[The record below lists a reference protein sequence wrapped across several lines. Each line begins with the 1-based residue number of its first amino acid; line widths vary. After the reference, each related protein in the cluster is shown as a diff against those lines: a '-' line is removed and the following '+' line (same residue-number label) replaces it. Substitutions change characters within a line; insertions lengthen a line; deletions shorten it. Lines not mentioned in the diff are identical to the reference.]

1 MNEVKNRKSRQ
12 SNNVKRRVK
21 QPKKNI
27 AKIGIKT
34 KIFAFLLVVVAIIM
48 IYSNFS
54 SPARVIRAF
63 YKNVNNHKYEELYNL
78 VETDMSK
85 EEFTNKM
92 KSVYDGMEVSSAWV
106 TISINLKNS
115 DVVNLKYVTNLNTVA
130 GKLTFSNK
138 STLVKVNGKYKIKWD
153 NSFLYPK
160 LKNNQKIRVSTLKAK
175 RGAIYD
181 RNKNILAKDAK
192 AYSIGIV
199 AGKIKSDDDLRVIS
213 KLLNITYKDIKA
225 ELAKPY
231 VVDGTFVHLKNID
244 REQQELKTALLKI
257 PAVKIIDYDIRE
269 YPYNEKLST
278 LLGFVQNDD
287 GKSGLELTLNS
298 QLKGLNGCEIYVDDD
313 GINVETILKKDRVNG
328 KNIDLTIDVK
338 LQELIYEKFKDVES
352 ATVAMN
358 YTTGEILA
366 LVSTPSYETNKI
378 SLGISDNEWNEIVNN
393 KKKPLFT
400 RFLSKYTPGSTMKP
414 IVAAIGLDT
423 DSFTDTEN
431 FGKSVKT
438 WQKDSSWKDFYVTTL
453 EVYNGESNLEKALI
467 HSDNVY
473 FAKAALK
480 IGKNL
485 FKQELDRYGF
495 NKPLN
500 FEQNTDI
507 SVYGNIDSEA
517 KLAVS
522 GFGQG
527 EMEVNPIFMAK
538 IYSAFANNG
547 NVVTPYILQKE
558 GNDQNTVNSV
568 NLIKPLTANKIKND
582 LKKVIDKGTGKLAK
596 IDGKNLYGKTGTAE
610 IKMTKDD
617 KSGEEIGWFNV
628 FDDNKLLIV
637 NMVENAKKLNGSK
650 FSVKNLREVFDK
662 YVIIN
667 NVNWQLLEK

>member
-199 AGKIKSDDDLRVIS
+199 AGKIKSDDDLRAIS

-287 GKSGLELTLNS
+287 GKSGLELTFNS

-313 GINVETILKKDRVNG
+313 GINVDTILKKDRVNG

-338 LQELIYEKFKDVES
+338 LQELIYEKFRDVES

-423 DSFTDTEN
+423 DSFTDIEN
-431 FGKSVKT
+431 FGKSVKS

-547 NVVTPYILQKE
+547 NAVTPYILQKE

-568 NLIKPLTANKIKND
+568 NLIKSLTADKIKND
-582 LKKVIDKGTGKLAK
+582 LKKVIDEGTGKLAK

-667 NVNWQLLEK
+667 NVN

>member
-199 AGKIKSDDDLRVIS
+199 AGKIKSDDDLRAIS

-287 GKSGLELTLNS
+287 GKSGLELTFNS

-313 GINVETILKKDRVNG
+313 GINVDTILKKDRVNG

-423 DSFTDTEN
+423 DSFTDIEN
-431 FGKSVKT
+431 FGKSVKS

-547 NVVTPYILQKE
+547 NAVTPYILQKE

-582 LKKVIDKGTGKLAK
+582 LKKVIDEGTGKLAK

-662 YVIIN
+662 YVIMN
-667 NVNWQLLEK
+667 NVN

>member
-92 KSVYDGMEVSSAWV
+92 RSVYDGMEVSSAWV
-106 TISINLKNS
+106 TISVNLKNS

-199 AGKIKSDDDLRVIS
+199 AGKIKSDDDLRAMS
-213 KLLNITYKDIKA
+213 KLLNITYKDIKV

-287 GKSGLELTLNS
+287 GKSGLELTFNS

-313 GINVETILKKDRVNG
+313 GINVDTILKKDRVNG

-423 DSFTDTEN
+423 DSFTDIEN
-431 FGKSVKT
+431 FGRSVKS

-467 HSDNVY
+467 YSDNVY

-547 NVVTPYILQKE
+547 NAVTPYILQKE

-582 LKKVIDKGTGKLAK
+582 LKKVIDEGTGKLAK

-610 IKMTKDD
+610 IKMNKDD

-662 YVIIN
+662 YVIMN
-667 NVNWQLLEK
+667 NVN

>member
-92 KSVYDGMEVSSAWV
+92 RSVYDGMEVSSAWV
-106 TISINLKNS
+106 TISVNLKNS

-199 AGKIKSDDDLRVIS
+199 AGKIKSDDDLRAIS

-244 REQQELKTALLKI
+244 RKQQELKTALLKI

-287 GKSGLELTLNS
+287 GKSGLELTFNS

-313 GINVETILKKDRVNG
+313 GINVDTILKKDRVNG

-547 NVVTPYILQKE
+547 NAVTPYILQKE

-582 LKKVIDKGTGKLAK
+582 LKKVIDEGTGKLAK

-667 NVNWQLLEK
+667 NVN

>member
-12 SNNVKRRVK
+12 SNSVKRRSK
-21 QPKKNI
+21 QPRKKTPT
-27 AKIGIKT
+27 IGIKV
-34 KIFAFLLVVVAIIM
+34 KIFAFLLVVAAIIM

-54 SPARVIRAF
+54 SPARVLRDF
-63 YKNVNNHKYEELYNL
+63 YRKVNDHKYGELYEL
-78 VETDMSK
+78 VDTDMSK
-85 EEFTNKM
+85 DEFTNKM

-115 DVVNLKYVTNLNTVA
+115 DIVNLKYVTNLNTVA

-138 STLVKVNGKYKIKWD
+138 STLIKVKGKYKIKWD
-153 NSFLYPK
+153 NSFIYPK
-160 LKNNQKIRVSTLKAK
+160 LKKNQKIRVSTLKAK

-192 AYSIGIV
+192 AYSIGVV
-199 AGKIKSDDDLRVIS
+199 AGSIKSEDDLKNIG
-213 KLLNITYKDIKA
+213 KLLNISYKNIKS
-225 ELAKPY
+225 ELAKSY
-231 VVDGTFVHLKNID
+231 VVDGTFVVLKNID
-244 REQQELKTALLKI
+244 REQQELKTELLKI
-257 PAVKIIDYDIRE
+257 PGVKAVDYDIRE

-278 LLGFVQNDD
+278 LLGFVQNDE
-287 GKSGLELTLNS
+287 GKSGLELTFNS
-298 QLKGLNGCEIYVDDD
+298 QLKGQNGCEVYIDDD
-313 GINVETILKKDRVNG
+313 GINVDTILKKDRING

-338 LQELIYEKFKDVES
+338 LQEMIYEKFKDVES

-358 YTTGEILA
+358 YATGEVLA

-378 SLGISDNEWNEIVNN
+378 SLGISEVEWNEIVNN

-400 RFLSKYTPGSTMKP
+400 RFLSKYIPGSTMKP

-423 DSFTDTEN
+423 DSFTDIEN
-431 FGKSVKT
+431 FGKSVKS

-547 NVVTPYILQKE
+547 NAVTPYILQKE

-568 NLIKPLTANKIKND
+568 NLIKPLTADKIKND
-582 LKKVIDKGTGKLAK
+582 LKKVIDEGTGKLAK

-667 NVNWQLLEK
+667 NVN

>member
-34 KIFAFLLVVVAIIM
+34 KMFAFLLVVVAIIM

-115 DVVNLKYVTNLNTVA
+115 DVVNLKYVTNLSTVA

-199 AGKIKSDDDLRVIS
+199 AGKIKSDDELRAMS

-287 GKSGLELTLNS
+287 GKSGLELTFNS

-313 GINVETILKKDRVNG
+313 GINVDTILKKDRVNG

-423 DSFTDTEN
+423 DSFTDIEN
-431 FGKSVKT
+431 FGRSVKS

-538 IYSAFANNG
+538 IYSVFANNG
-547 NVVTPYILQKE
+547 NAVTPYILQKE

-582 LKKVIDKGTGKLAK
+582 LKKVIDEGTGKLAK

-610 IKMTKDD
+610 IKMNKDD

-662 YVIIN
+662 YVIMN
-667 NVNWQLLEK
+667 NVN

>member
-199 AGKIKSDDDLRVIS
+199 AGKIKSDDELRAMS

-287 GKSGLELTLNS
+287 GKSGLELTFNS

-313 GINVETILKKDRVNG
+313 GINVDTILKKDRVNG

-547 NVVTPYILQKE
+547 NAVTPYILQKE
-558 GNDQNTVNSV
+558 GNEQNTVNSV
-568 NLIKPLTANKIKND
+568 NLIKPLNANKIKND
-582 LKKVIDKGTGKLAK
+582 LKKVIDEGTGKLAK

-667 NVNWQLLEK
+667 NVN

>member
-27 AKIGIKT
+27 AKIGIKI

-199 AGKIKSDDDLRVIS
+199 AGKIKSDDELRAMS

-287 GKSGLELTLNS
+287 GKSGLELTFNS

-313 GINVETILKKDRVNG
+313 GINVDTILKKDRVNG

-423 DSFTDTEN
+423 DSFTDIEN
-431 FGKSVKT
+431 FGKSVKS

-547 NVVTPYILQKE
+547 NAVTPYILQKE

-568 NLIKPLTANKIKND
+568 NLIKPLTADKIKND
-582 LKKVIDKGTGKLAK
+582 LKKVIDEGTGKLAK

-667 NVNWQLLEK
+667 NVN

>member
-199 AGKIKSDDDLRVIS
+199 AGKIKSDDDLRAIS

-287 GKSGLELTLNS
+287 GKSGLELTFNS

-313 GINVETILKKDRVNG
+313 GINVDTILKKDRVNG

-423 DSFTDTEN
+423 DSFTDIEN
-431 FGKSVKT
+431 FGKSVKS

-547 NVVTPYILQKE
+547 NAVTPYILQRE

-582 LKKVIDKGTGKLAK
+582 LKKVIDEGTGKLAK

-662 YVIIN
+662 YVIMN
-667 NVNWQLLEK
+667 NVN

>member
-34 KIFAFLLVVVAIIM
+34 KMFAFLLVVVAIIM

-199 AGKIKSDDDLRVIS
+199 AGKIKSDDDLRAIS

-287 GKSGLELTLNS
+287 GKSGLELTFNS

-313 GINVETILKKDRVNG
+313 GINVDTILKKDRVNG

-423 DSFTDTEN
+423 DSFTDIEN
-431 FGKSVKT
+431 FGKSVKS

-547 NVVTPYILQKE
+547 NAVTPYILQKE

-568 NLIKPLTANKIKND
+568 NLIKPLTADKIKND
-582 LKKVIDKGTGKLAK
+582 LKKVIDEGTGKLAK

-610 IKMTKDD
+610 IKMNKDD

-667 NVNWQLLEK
+667 NVN

>member
-199 AGKIKSDDDLRVIS
+199 AGKIKSDDDLRAIS

-287 GKSGLELTLNS
+287 GKSGLELTFNS

-313 GINVETILKKDRVNG
+313 GINVDTILKKDRVNG

-582 LKKVIDKGTGKLAK
+582 LKKVIDEGTGKLAK

-662 YVIIN
+662 YVIMN
-667 NVNWQLLEK
+667 NVN

>member
-199 AGKIKSDDDLRVIS
+199 AGKIKSDDDLRAIS

-287 GKSGLELTLNS
+287 GKSGLELTFNS

-313 GINVETILKKDRVNG
+313 GINVDTILKKDRVNG

-431 FGKSVKT
+431 FGKSVKS

-480 IGKNL
+480 IGKSL

-547 NVVTPYILQKE
+547 NAVTPYILQKG
-558 GNDQNTVNSV
+558 GNNQNTVNSV
-568 NLIKPLTANKIKND
+568 NLIKPLNANKIKND
-582 LKKVIDKGTGKLAK
+582 LKKVIDEGTGKLAK

-610 IKMTKDD
+610 IKMTKAD

-628 FDDNKLLIV
+628 FDDNRLLIV

-667 NVNWQLLEK
+667 NVN

>member
-12 SNNVKRRVK
+12 SNNVKRKVK

-199 AGKIKSDDDLRVIS
+199 AGKIKSDDDLRAIS

-287 GKSGLELTLNS
+287 GKSGLELTFNS

-313 GINVETILKKDRVNG
+313 GINVDTILKKDRVNG

-338 LQELIYEKFKDVES
+338 LQELIYEKFKDAES
-352 ATVAMN
+352 ATVAMD

-547 NVVTPYILQKE
+547 KAVTPYILQKE

-582 LKKVIDKGTGKLAK
+582 LKKVIDEGTGKLAK

-667 NVNWQLLEK
+667 NVN

>member
-85 EEFTNKM
+85 EEFNNKM

-199 AGKIKSDDDLRVIS
+199 AGKIKSDDDLRAIS

-287 GKSGLELTLNS
+287 GKSGLELTFNS

-313 GINVETILKKDRVNG
+313 GINVDTILKKDRVNG

-431 FGKSVKT
+431 FGKSVKS

-547 NVVTPYILQKE
+547 NAVTPYILQKE

-582 LKKVIDKGTGKLAK
+582 LKKVIDEGTGKLAK

-667 NVNWQLLEK
+667 SVN

>member
-199 AGKIKSDDDLRVIS
+199 AGKIKSDDDLRAIS

-287 GKSGLELTLNS
+287 GKSGLELTFNS

-313 GINVETILKKDRVNG
+313 GINVDTILKKDRVNG

-547 NVVTPYILQKE
+547 KAVTPYILQKE

-568 NLIKPLTANKIKND
+568 NLIKPLTADKIKND
-582 LKKVIDKGTGKLAK
+582 LKKVIDEGTGKLAK

-667 NVNWQLLEK
+667 NVN

>member
-27 AKIGIKT
+27 VKIGIKT
-34 KIFAFLLVVVAIIM
+34 KMFAFLLVVVAIIM

-78 VETDMSK
+78 VETDISK

-199 AGKIKSDDDLRVIS
+199 AGKLKSDDDLRAIS

-278 LLGFVQNDD
+278 LLGFVQNDE
-287 GKSGLELTLNS
+287 GKSGLELTFNS

-313 GINVETILKKDRVNG
+313 GINVDTILKKDRVNG

-414 IVAAIGLDT
+414 IVAAVGLDT

-431 FGKSVKT
+431 FGKSVKS

-480 IGKNL
+480 IGKSL

-547 NVVTPYILQKE
+547 NAVTPYILQNE
-558 GNDQNTVNSV
+558 GNNQNTVNSV
-568 NLIKPLTANKIKND
+568 NLIKPLTANKIKDD
-582 LKKVIDKGTGKLAK
+582 LKKVIDEGTGKLAK

-667 NVNWQLLEK
+667 NVN

>member
-199 AGKIKSDDDLRVIS
+199 AGKIKSDDDLRAIS

-287 GKSGLELTLNS
+287 GKSGLELTFNS

-313 GINVETILKKDRVNG
+313 GINVDTILKKDRVNG

-423 DSFTDTEN
+423 DSFTDIEN
-431 FGKSVKT
+431 FGKSVKS

-547 NVVTPYILQKE
+547 NAVTPYILQKE
-558 GNDQNTVNSV
+558 GNNQNTVNSV
-568 NLIKPLTANKIKND
+568 NLIKPLNANKIKND
-582 LKKVIDKGTGKLAK
+582 LKKVIDEGTGKLAK

-628 FDDNKLLIV
+628 FDDNRLLIV

-667 NVNWQLLEK
+667 NVN

>member
-199 AGKIKSDDDLRVIS
+199 AGKIKSDDELRAMS

-287 GKSGLELTLNS
+287 GKSGLELTFNS

-313 GINVETILKKDRVNG
+313 GINVDTILKKDRVNG

-423 DSFTDTEN
+423 DSFTDIEN
-431 FGKSVKT
+431 FGKSVKS

-547 NVVTPYILQKE
+547 NAVTPYILQKE

-568 NLIKPLTANKIKND
+568 NLIKPLTADKIKND
-582 LKKVIDKGTGKLAK
+582 LKKVIDEGTGKLAK

-662 YVIIN
+662 YVIMN
-667 NVNWQLLEK
+667 NVN

>member
-199 AGKIKSDDDLRVIS
+199 AGKIKSDDDLRAIS

-287 GKSGLELTLNS
+287 GKSGLELTFNS

-313 GINVETILKKDRVNG
+313 GINVDTILKKDRDNG

-423 DSFTDTEN
+423 DSFTDIEN
-431 FGKSVKT
+431 FGKSVKS

-547 NVVTPYILQKE
+547 NAVTPYILQKE

-582 LKKVIDKGTGKLAK
+582 LKKVIDEGTGKLAK

-662 YVIIN
+662 YVIMN
-667 NVNWQLLEK
+667 NVN

>member
-199 AGKIKSDDDLRVIS
+199 AGKIKSDDELRAMS

-287 GKSGLELTLNS
+287 GKSGLELTFNS

-313 GINVETILKKDRVNG
+313 GINVDTILKKDRVNG

-423 DSFTDTEN
+423 DSFTDIEN
-431 FGKSVKT
+431 FGKSVKS

-547 NVVTPYILQKE
+547 NAVTPYILQKE
-558 GNDQNTVNSV
+558 GNNQNTVNSV
-568 NLIKPLTANKIKND
+568 NLIKPLNANKIKND
-582 LKKVIDKGTGKLAK
+582 LKKVIDEGTGKLAK

-628 FDDNKLLIV
+628 FDDNRLLIV

-667 NVNWQLLEK
+667 NVN

>member
-34 KIFAFLLVVVAIIM
+34 KMFAFLLVVVAIIM

-115 DVVNLKYVTNLNTVA
+115 DVVNLKYVTNLSTVA

-199 AGKIKSDDDLRVIS
+199 AGKIKSDDELRAMS

-287 GKSGLELTLNS
+287 GKSGLELTFNS

-313 GINVETILKKDRVNG
+313 GINVDTILKKDGVNG

-423 DSFTDTEN
+423 DSFTDIEN
-431 FGKSVKT
+431 FGRSVKS

-547 NVVTPYILQKE
+547 NAVTPYILQKE

-582 LKKVIDKGTGKLAK
+582 LKKVIDEGTGKLAK

-628 FDDNKLLIV
+628 FDDNRLLIV

-667 NVNWQLLEK
+667 NVN

>member
-34 KIFAFLLVVVAIIM
+34 KMFAFLLVVVAIIM

-130 GKLTFSNK
+130 GKLIFSNK

-225 ELAKPY
+225 ELSKPY
-231 VVDGTFVHLKNID
+231 VVDGTFIHLKNID

-287 GKSGLELTLNS
+287 GKSGLELTFNS

-313 GINVETILKKDRVNG
+313 GINVDTILKKDRVNG

-400 RFLSKYTPGSTMKP
+400 RFLSKYTPGSIMKP

-423 DSFTDTEN
+423 DSFTDIEN

-527 EMEVNPIFMAK
+527 EMEVNPIFMSK

-547 NVVTPYILQKE
+547 NAVTPYILQKE

-582 LKKVIDKGTGKLAK
+582 LKKVIDEGTGKLVK

-667 NVNWQLLEK
+667 NIN

>member
-34 KIFAFLLVVVAIIM
+34 KMFAFLLVVVAIIM

-199 AGKIKSDDDLRVIS
+199 AGKIKSDDDLRAIS

-287 GKSGLELTLNS
+287 GKSGLELTFNS

-313 GINVETILKKDRVNG
+313 GINVDTILKKDRVNG

-467 HSDNVY
+467 YSDNVY

-547 NVVTPYILQKE
+547 NAVTPYILQKE
-558 GNDQNTVNSV
+558 GNNQNTVNSV
-568 NLIKPLTANKIKND
+568 NLIKPLTADKIKND
-582 LKKVIDKGTGKLAK
+582 LKKVIDEGTGKLAK

-628 FDDNKLLIV
+628 FDDNRLLIV

-667 NVNWQLLEK
+667 NVN

>member
-199 AGKIKSDDDLRVIS
+199 AGKIKNDDDLRAIS

-244 REQQELKTALLKI
+244 RKQQELKTALLKI

-287 GKSGLELTLNS
+287 GKSGLELTFNS
-298 QLKGLNGCEIYVDDD
+298 QLKGLNGCEIYIDDD
-313 GINVETILKKDRVNG
+313 GINVDTILKKDRVNG

-423 DSFTDTEN
+423 DSFTDIEN
-431 FGKSVKT
+431 FGKSVKS

-547 NVVTPYILQKE
+547 NAVTPYILQKE

-568 NLIKPLTANKIKND
+568 NLIKPLTADKIKND
-582 LKKVIDKGTGKLAK
+582 LKKVIDEGTGKLAK

-667 NVNWQLLEK
+667 NVN

>member
-199 AGKIKSDDDLRVIS
+199 AGKIKSDDDLRAIS

-287 GKSGLELTLNS
+287 GKSGLELTFNS

-313 GINVETILKKDRVNG
+313 GINVDTILKKDRVNG

-352 ATVAMN
+352 ATVAMD

-547 NVVTPYILQKE
+547 NAVTPYILQKE
-558 GNDQNTVNSV
+558 GNNQNTVNSV

-582 LKKVIDKGTGKLAK
+582 LKKVIDEGTGKLAK

-667 NVNWQLLEK
+667 SVN

>member
-21 QPKKNI
+21 QPKKYI

-34 KIFAFLLVVVAIIM
+34 KMFAFLLVVVAIIM

-54 SPARVIRAF
+54 SPARVIRTF

-199 AGKIKSDDDLRVIS
+199 AGKIKSDDDLRAIS

-287 GKSGLELTLNS
+287 GKSGLELTFNS

-313 GINVETILKKDRVNG
+313 GINVDTILKKDRVNG

-423 DSFTDTEN
+423 DSFTDIEN
-431 FGKSVKT
+431 FGRSVKS

-547 NVVTPYILQKE
+547 NAVTPYILQKE

-582 LKKVIDKGTGKLAK
+582 LKKVIDEGTGKLAK

-610 IKMTKDD
+610 IKMNKDD

-662 YVIIN
+662 YVIMN
-667 NVNWQLLEK
+667 NVN

>member
-34 KIFAFLLVVVAIIM
+34 KMFAFLLVVVAIIM

-199 AGKIKSDDDLRVIS
+199 AGKIKSDDDLRAIS

-287 GKSGLELTLNS
+287 GKSGLELTFNS

-313 GINVETILKKDRVNG
+313 GINVDTILKKDRVNG

-338 LQELIYEKFKDVES
+338 LQELIYEKFKDAES
-352 ATVAMN
+352 ATVAMD

-547 NVVTPYILQKE
+547 KAVTPYILQKE

-582 LKKVIDKGTGKLAK
+582 LKKVIDEGTGKLAK

-667 NVNWQLLEK
+667 NVN

>member
-1 MNEVKNRKSRQ
+1 MNEVKNRKFRQ

-160 LKNNQKIRVSTLKAK
+160 VKNNQKIRVSTLKAK

-199 AGKIKSDDDLRVIS
+199 AGKIKSDDDLRAIS

-287 GKSGLELTLNS
+287 GKSGLELTFNS

-313 GINVETILKKDRVNG
+313 GINVDTILKKDRVNG

-423 DSFTDTEN
+423 DSFTDIEN
-431 FGKSVKT
+431 FGKSVKS

-547 NVVTPYILQKE
+547 NAVTPYILQKE

-568 NLIKPLTANKIKND
+568 NLIKPLTADKIKND
-582 LKKVIDKGTGKLAK
+582 LKKVIDEGTGKLAK

-667 NVNWQLLEK
+667 NVN

>member
-199 AGKIKSDDDLRVIS
+199 AGKIKSDDDLRAIS

-287 GKSGLELTLNS
+287 GKSGLELTFNS

-313 GINVETILKKDRVNG
+313 GINVDTILKKDRVNG

-431 FGKSVKT
+431 FGKSVKS

-547 NVVTPYILQKE
+547 NAVTPYILQKE
-558 GNDQNTVNSV
+558 GNNQNTVNSV
-568 NLIKPLTANKIKND
+568 NLIKPLNANKIKND
-582 LKKVIDKGTGKLAK
+582 LKKVIDEGTGKLAK

-628 FDDNKLLIV
+628 FDDNRLLIV

-667 NVNWQLLEK
+667 NVN

>member
-34 KIFAFLLVVVAIIM
+34 KMFAFLLVVVAIIM

-54 SPARVIRAF
+54 SPARVIKAF

-199 AGKIKSDDDLRVIS
+199 AGKIKSDDDLRAIS

-287 GKSGLELTLNS
+287 GKSGLELTFNS

-313 GINVETILKKDRVNG
+313 GINVDTILKKDRVNG

-338 LQELIYEKFKDVES
+338 LQELIYEKFKDAES
-352 ATVAMN
+352 ATVAMD

-547 NVVTPYILQKE
+547 KAVTPYILQKE

-582 LKKVIDKGTGKLAK
+582 LKKVIDEGTGKLAK

-667 NVNWQLLEK
+667 NVN

>member
-27 AKIGIKT
+27 VKIGIKT
-34 KIFAFLLVVVAIIM
+34 KVFAFLLVVVAIIM

-199 AGKIKSDDDLRVIS
+199 AGKIKSDDDLRAIS

-287 GKSGLELTLNS
+287 GKSGLELTFNS

-313 GINVETILKKDRVNG
+313 GINVDTILKKDRVNG

-423 DSFTDTEN
+423 DSFTDIEN
-431 FGKSVKT
+431 FGKSVKS

-547 NVVTPYILQKE
+547 NAVTPYILQKE

-568 NLIKPLTANKIKND
+568 NLIKPLTADKIKND
-582 LKKVIDKGTGKLAK
+582 LKKVIDEGTGKLAK

-667 NVNWQLLEK
+667 NVN

>member
-199 AGKIKSDDDLRVIS
+199 AGKIKSDDDLRAIS

-244 REQQELKTALLKI
+244 RKQQELKTALLKI

-287 GKSGLELTLNS
+287 GKSGLELTFNS

-313 GINVETILKKDRVNG
+313 GINVDTILKKDRVNG

-423 DSFTDTEN
+423 DSFTDIEN
-431 FGKSVKT
+431 FGKSVKS

-500 FEQNTDI
+500 FEQNTDV

-538 IYSAFANNG
+538 IYSAFANDG
-547 NVVTPYILQKE
+547 NAVTPYILQKE
-558 GNDQNTVNSV
+558 GNDQNTVNIV

-582 LKKVIDKGTGKLAK
+582 LKKVIDEGTGKLAK

-667 NVNWQLLEK
+667 NVN

>member
-199 AGKIKSDDDLRVIS
+199 AGKIKSDDDLRAIS

-244 REQQELKTALLKI
+244 RKQQELKTALLKI

-287 GKSGLELTLNS
+287 GKSGLELTFNS

-313 GINVETILKKDRVNG
+313 GINVDTILKKDRVNG

-423 DSFTDTEN
+423 DSFTDIEN

-547 NVVTPYILQKE
+547 KAVTPYILQKE

-582 LKKVIDKGTGKLAK
+582 LKKVIDEGTGKLAK

-667 NVNWQLLEK
+667 NVN

>member
-199 AGKIKSDDDLRVIS
+199 AGKIKSDDELRAMS

-287 GKSGLELTLNS
+287 GKSGLELTFNS

-313 GINVETILKKDRVNG
+313 GINVDTILKKDRVNG

-423 DSFTDTEN
+423 DSFTDIEN
-431 FGKSVKT
+431 FGKSVKS

-547 NVVTPYILQKE
+547 NAVTPYILQKE

-568 NLIKPLTANKIKND
+568 NLIKPLNANKIKND
-582 LKKVIDKGTGKLAK
+582 LKKVIDEGTGKLAK

-628 FDDNKLLIV
+628 FDDNRLLIV

-662 YVIIN
+662 YVIMN
-667 NVNWQLLEK
+667 NVN

>member
-199 AGKIKSDDDLRVIS
+199 AGKIKSDDDLRAIS

-287 GKSGLELTLNS
+287 GKSGLELTFNS

-313 GINVETILKKDRVNG
+313 GINVDTILKKDRVNG

-423 DSFTDTEN
+423 DSFTDIEN
-431 FGKSVKT
+431 FGKSVKS

-495 NKPLN
+495 NKLLN

-547 NVVTPYILQKE
+547 NAVTPYILQKG
-558 GNDQNTVNSV
+558 GNNQNTVNSV
-568 NLIKPLTANKIKND
+568 NLIKPLTADKIKND
-582 LKKVIDKGTGKLAK
+582 LKKVIDEGTGKLAK

-667 NVNWQLLEK
+667 NVN

>member
-34 KIFAFLLVVVAIIM
+34 KMFAFLLVVVAIIM

-115 DVVNLKYVTNLNTVA
+115 DVVNLKYVTNLSTVA

-199 AGKIKSDDDLRVIS
+199 AGKIKSDDELRAMS

-287 GKSGLELTLNS
+287 GKSGLELTFNS

-313 GINVETILKKDRVNG
+313 GINVDTILKKDRVNG

-414 IVAAIGLDT
+414 IVAAIGLDN
-423 DSFTDTEN
+423 DSFTDIEN
-431 FGKSVKT
+431 FGKSVKS

-500 FEQNTDI
+500 FEQNTDV

-538 IYSAFANNG
+538 IYSAFANDG
-547 NVVTPYILQKE
+547 NAVTPYILQKE
-558 GNDQNTVNSV
+558 GNDQNTVNIV

-582 LKKVIDKGTGKLAK
+582 LKKVIDEGTGKLAK

-667 NVNWQLLEK
+667 NVN

>member
-199 AGKIKSDDDLRVIS
+199 AGKIKSDDDLRAIS

-244 REQQELKTALLKI
+244 REQQELKTTLLKI

-287 GKSGLELTLNS
+287 GKSGLELTFNS

-313 GINVETILKKDRVNG
+313 GINVDTILKKDRVNG

-423 DSFTDTEN
+423 DSFTDIEN
-431 FGKSVKT
+431 FGKSVKS

-547 NVVTPYILQKE
+547 NAVTPYILQKE

-568 NLIKPLTANKIKND
+568 NLIKPLTADKIKND
-582 LKKVIDKGTGKLAK
+582 LKKVIDEGTGKLAK

-650 FSVKNLREVFDK
+650 FSVKNLREVLDK
-662 YVIIN
+662 HVIIN
-667 NVNWQLLEK
+667 SVN

>member
-199 AGKIKSDDDLRVIS
+199 AGKIKSDDDLRAIS

-287 GKSGLELTLNS
+287 GKSGLELTFKY

-313 GINVETILKKDRVNG
+313 GINVDTILKKDRVNG

-423 DSFTDTEN
+423 DSFTDIEN
-431 FGKSVKT
+431 FGKSVKS

-547 NVVTPYILQKE
+547 NAVTPYILQKE

-568 NLIKPLTANKIKND
+568 NLIKPLTADKIKND
-582 LKKVIDKGTGKLAK
+582 LKKVIDEGTGKLAK

-650 FSVKNLREVFDK
+650 FSVKNLREVLDK
-662 YVIIN
+662 HVIIN
-667 NVNWQLLEK
+667 SVN

>member
-34 KIFAFLLVVVAIIM
+34 KMFAFLLVVVAIIM

-199 AGKIKSDDDLRVIS
+199 AGKIKSDDDLRAIS

-287 GKSGLELTLNS
+287 GKSGLELTFNS

-313 GINVETILKKDRVNG
+313 GINVDTILKKDRVNG

-338 LQELIYEKFKDVES
+338 LQELIYEKFKDAES
-352 ATVAMN
+352 ATVAMD

-547 NVVTPYILQKE
+547 NAVTPYILQKE

-582 LKKVIDKGTGKLAK
+582 LKKVIDEGTGKLAK

-667 NVNWQLLEK
+667 NVN